1 MIMGNVRTN
10 TKYNNLL
17 HYLTH
22 SESKAF
28 FPFFHR
34 SCWIGCCM
42 CGDICVH
49 V

>member
-17 HYLTH
+17 LVTFRVQSFLSVLP
-22 SESKAF
+22 SELLDWLL
-28 FPFFHR
+28 
-34 SCWIGCCM
+34 CV